1 MRLQHYSTRLYRGLG
16 EAVGYPVGYNVTGS
30 LRLAHTEAR
39 MDEYRHVRDTGRAN
53 GIGYELLRPEEAK
66 ARYPFL
72 ELDDL
77 VGALW
82 DPEDGDI
89 DPEQLTQALA
99 AGARQLGAVVRRGCR
114 VMGIEWRGWE
124 WEVRTGGGDV
134 VRCEVVVNA
143 AGYRAGEVMGLL
155 GQHLPVVAMEHQY
168 LVTEDVPELV
178 ARGGKLPVLRD
189 PDVSYY
195 LRQERQGLL
204 LGPYEW
210 QATPMWLEGIPE
222 DFAYG
227 LAADD
232 LGRLERYVEAA
243 CARVP
248 ILGTVGVKRV
258 VNGPIPYSPDGNPY
272 IGPAHGLRGFY
283 HCNTFS
289 FGIAQAGGAG
299 KALAE
304 WVIDGAPE
312 WDLWALDPRRYT
324 GYATRSYTLA
334 KAVEVYQNEYAPA
347 FPFEERP
354 AGRPL
359 RTSPLYPLLKAK
371 GARFGARGGWERALY
386 FDPDGSV
393 GEPSLSFRRQRN
405 WFGRVGEEVRAVRE
419 AAGLLDLL
427 GLAKFRVEGPG
438 AAAALDRLL
447 CTRLPRVGRAALGYA
462 LDGRGGIVSEL
473 TVARLGEERFYLCSE
488 AAAEWHNLDWLRAG
502 LSVPVD
508 ELTARLGTLVLAGP
522 RAREVLARVVE
533 RDLATESFPW
543 LGATEVEIG
552 SARGLLLRMSCLGEL
567 GYELHLP
574 EEHMVAV
581 YERLLTAG
589 AREIGIHAVESLRLD
604 KGYPAWKRDI
614 DLSTSPLMA
623 GLERLVDF
631 GKPAFVGREA
641 LLEEQERGPAERLVS
656 LVLDEA
662 GEADPLPMASVWK
675 DGKRVGQV
683 TSAGWS
689 YTLERGVALA
699 YVRRDLAEAG
709 VLVEVTVLGVP
720 RPAVV
725 ATEPLYDPT
734 NVRLKA

>member
-1 MRLQHYSTRLYRGLG
+1 
-16 EAVGYPVGYNVTGS
+16 
-30 LRLAHTEAR
+30 
-39 MDEYRHVRDTGRAN
+39 MDEYRHVLDIGRAN

-66 ARYPFL
+66 ERYPFL

-77 VGALW
+77 EGALW

-89 DPEQLTQALA
+89 DPAQLTQALA

-114 VMGIEWRGWE
+114 VTGIERRGGE
-124 WEVRTGGGDV
+124 WEISTGGGYA

-155 GQHLPVVAMEHQY
+155 GQHLPTVAMEHQY

-178 ARGGKLPVLRD
+178 ARGGKLPLLRD

-210 QATPMWLEGIPE
+210 QATPMWREGIPE

-232 LGRLERYVEAA
+232 LGRLERYIEAA

-272 IGPAHGLRGFY
+272 LGPAHGLPGFY

-334 KAVEVYQNEYAPA
+334 KAIEVYQNEYAPA
-347 FPFEERP
+347 FPYEERP
-354 AGRPL
+354 AGRPV

-371 GARFGARGGWERALY
+371 GARFGARGGWERAVY

-393 GEPSLSFRRQRN
+393 GEPGLSFRRQRN

-419 AAGLLDLL
+419 AAGLLDLP
-427 GLAKFRVEGPG
+427 GLARFMVDGPG

-447 CTRLPRVGRAALGYA
+447 CTRLPRVGRVALGYA
-462 LDGRGGIVSEL
+462 LDGRGGIVSEF
-473 TVARLGEERFYLCSE
+473 TIARLGEERFLLCSA
-488 AAAEWHNLDWLRAG
+488 AAAEWHDADWLRAG
-502 LSVPVD
+502 LPVPVE

-522 RAREVLARVVE
+522 RAKSILAQVVE
-533 RDLATESFPW
+533 CDLRAGSFPR
-543 LGATEVEIG
+543 LGVAEVEIG
-552 SARGLLLRMSCLGEL
+552 SARGLLMRMSCLGEL
-567 GYELHLP
+567 GWELHLP
-574 EEHMVAV
+574 VEHMVAI
-581 YERLLTAG
+581 YERLLAVGAG
-589 AREIGIHAVESLRLD
+589 HGLEEIGLYALESLRLD
-604 KGYPAWKRDI
+604 RGNPAWKADI
-614 DLSTSPLMA
+614 DQGTSPLAA
-623 GLERLVDF
+623 GLERLVEF
-631 GKPAFVGREA
+631 GKPDFVGRAA
-641 LLEEQERGPAERLVS
+641 LIEERERGPAQRLVP
-656 LVLDEA
+656 LLLEEA

-675 DGKRVGQV
+675 DGQRIGAV

-689 YTLERGVALA
+689 YTLGKAVALA
-699 YVRRDLAEAG
+699 YVRRDLALPG
-709 VLVEVTVLGVP
+709 VRLGVTVLGVP
-720 RPAVV
+720 QPAVV
-725 ATEPLYDPT
+725 EAAPLSNVAAT
-734 NVRLKA
+734 RLEA